1 MRKLY
6 GLILISLI
14 FLSFIIAPNSAMA
27 SFINYS
33 LIDFEFQNGN
43 HKLNFIKKEN
53 ISSANSILTLSTDKE
68 SYYRG
73 ETVSVT
79 ATLVITDETP
89 VPNATITYEMRFP
102 NNTLWFVWTDYTD
115 QEGVSTLTV
124 FLGLSIPS
132 GEYQIYASSYKV
144 GLGNAYA
151 TLNFTVVNQPPQIS
165 SVEVIPRIIETP
177 TTVRIRVNATDFED
191 GLNIHVKCIISMPNE
206 TAKQFTLTFD
216 GTYFTLAFP
225 VSASDAAG
233 IYSFT
238 IIAEDSEGG
247 LSNPYH
253 GSFENAILITR
264 GALIV
269 NVIDSKGMPVFNA
282 TLFLIRRDVYLV
294 YDDRT
299 DRNGY
304 AAFDDVTPGDYILK
318 VSALR
323 YAENSTFITVMENQ
337 TKTLS
342 VVLKRLPV
350 IKGYIISESGKP
362 IINAQIEALTNYGL
376 HSVNYTDEDGFFILI
391 LPSAG
396 TFLIKASAVGYSENS
411 TMLTIKLEEE
421 KWLEFT
427 LKENGLIKGRIVDK
441 LTRLPIVNATVFLSE
456 YAYLIT
462 SGVTDQHGNFSFLD
476 VPPGNYVIRAIAD
489 GYLGNSCSV
498 SVGSGETVYIELELT
513 PAGKIY
519 GSIFDADTGLP
530 IQGARVALINP
541 EGTILTVYLTDEN
554 GTYCFSKVKTGNYT
568 LKVYAYGYNSSCETV
583 YVPPYTTTEVNFYLV
598 PNMIFVDMQTPSDI
612 YSRGET
618 IEFSLYVTNPSGQ
631 SIIENITEAQL
642 SLINPLNESISIN
655 LTRNDQAFT
664 GSYPVPS
671 DAPLGMWLVAV
682 IVMDIHGN
690 VAEEIKALIIAE
702 AFYIRFE
709 TDRKSYTRYENVTFF
724 ATVAKYSNL
733 SCLLGSNEVNVT
745 VSIIDEFNNTL
756 VEFPLTDLN
765 GVFSGAYTLGSFQVG
780 NYTARLYVT
789 DNMGNAMTAETIF
802 KVVYDFTISVYTDKN
817 VYNRTENVKIYGF
830 AVYET
835 SNPVSNSIVSINL
848 KFKDFNRYYSTKTD
862 ETGYFEFTFKPSGL
876 DAGNYTVSVSIIS
889 NGIEREVNEEF
900 VILGLILKPS
910 LITVKMSFNS
920 ENNITLNVGNIGETT
935 LTDIYASIS
944 PVEADGITAEILLP
958 PKSTIKPGEWS
969 PVTISLAATLNS
981 TSQAQFIFKAS
992 SRQGAIETAIINVYL
1007 YPAVPI
1013 ALVKPQII
1021 ETSLNPSGFSL
1032 YSVNVTNVGY
1042 GEMINVHLTEP
1053 NLPWVYLTAT
1063 DLGNINP
1070 SATSTFDIIINPSAN
1085 VSAGVYEDQIAI
1097 LSDNHKTVYIYL
1109 LVTITLTQ
1117 KGALLFHV
1125 TDEFGNSVSRAEVIL
1140 QYQEDYTELSSAET
1154 NATGY
1159 CLFANLTVGR
1169 YSYLI
1174 SKEGY
1179 HSTSGAVTV
1188 TPGEPIVVEAL
1199 LPVEI
1204 MDVSFEV
1211 EPITIQDQYIIT
1223 LNLTFQTEI
1232 PPPVLIPVPPT
1243 IQYTA
1248 DRAHVFNYGYAAT
1261 TDLTIINTGE
1271 ISVYNVT
1278 LYVDYTL
1285 SATSSYSITFLDLGE
1300 AINIEEIDAK
1310 ESVSIPVTIQVKPG
1324 TLITDLPQGL
1334 IGKIKIQGYFIYFD
1348 PESDIPHRAKTQSEV
1363 LVYIFDVGERR
1374 LCVDPSVIYGIN
1386 REGVVSFSPGTWPN
1400 RLPDVVITNCAEDE
1414 NIFIC
1419 TLAVGGGVT
1428 VFVGLDLME
1437 ILRGNLRPVD
1447 VGGFVAFGII
1457 TRYGGFPGEGI
1468 TLVDAE
1474 DTFGLLSVEVQG
1486 GPLFSL
1492 LLQALIL
1499 QAMGEEVIGL
1509 IELSPSEAAILQS
1522 EMWDI
1527 PTSWSEL
1534 FEQLIGFKVR
1544 VGAELTIGG
1553 ILFCY
1558 KWQFDASSRF
1568 YLVPILIVD
1577 VSFPTISIPLIT
1589 RSNETVSSG
1598 GTVVGVEFDQVYV
1611 FHPPSIDYE
1620 TRPIVRRVEPTIIH
1634 TVHETVKLSISQE
1647 ATLERDAFAATLKMK
1662 NKLSELSIQNVN
1674 VDLRIT
1680 DINGSD
1686 MMDKFYISRVSL
1698 ENVDSIDGTGTI
1710 LPNDTATVRW
1720 IIIPKIGAGGD
1731 SPDGKYYFV
1740 QAFITYTVDG
1750 RSFSVNSTKEL
1761 INVKPQP
1768 LLVLEYY
1775 VPSEVKANQPFKLA
1789 VKVTNVGNGTARN
1802 VQIDTAQ
1809 PVIYDNVSGLRIE
1822 FQIIG
1827 SAIKG
1832 QPAGKSLR
1840 IELGDIPPGGSI
1852 VAYWI
1857 IITTLD
1863 GTFLDFSA
1871 SFIHLNALGG
1881 TETSLIKEVRTSIL
1895 MRDIKTDELDF
1906 LFLID
1911 ADGNGI
1917 PDELLDPIFGDT
1929 TEVVDV
1935 NYTITYDVGAV
1946 TMLIETQKFEGR
1958 WIFVD
1963 VEDPYSNLVS
1973 IVKIVRSDG
1982 KELDPSNYWMANG
1995 KIYFL
2000 DDPEQNYTIF
2010 YNVHDVAITDV
2021 SVSSSSVFQGETVIV
2036 NVTVTNQGIS
2046 PETFNLT
2053 LYINSTILS
2062 KMTISSLEIQETRD
2076 LTFYWNTT
2084 GFQEGTYILT
2094 VNASILLEE
2103 FDVLDNSYPSIL
2115 IQVKRPPKAPLVII
2129 DRAIVS
2135 GSRVDVNS
2143 TQTVSFHASWDYG
2156 ADVVNGKIYVNGT
2169 EYVTNQTGWI
2179 SFHVRLA
2186 TVGKK
2191 SWAVTGVDCNGITNF
2206 TQIIDNPFIIWDKV
2220 QFTLTVSDNH
2230 IDVGSSADIEV
2241 SGIYAFDSS
2250 DFSGFYSLN
2259 DTLSKNAVGK
2269 YYYTI
2274 DSMTDTQYGLTVF
2287 ESNVVYVIFDRINI
2301 NSFSAV
2307 DNRINVGDIAEFV
2320 VSGVYEFNN
2329 EEWSGTYTLN
2339 DTTTKN
2345 VVGKYWYTIVSVT
2358 DSKYGLTTFIVTAP
2372 DVYVIFDEVN
2382 IVLSISDNH
2391 IDVGTQANITYIA
2404 TYEYDNSQFSG
2415 VVYLNDTL
2423 IKNEVGKYG
2432 FTVGSIEDQLFN
2444 LTAFKSNAVSCIFDR
2459 VRINLTI
2466 EDNRIDVG
2474 SKANITWTAFYEYDN
2489 SPFKGEVA
2497 FNDSLVYNAVGKRA
2511 FSVRSISDPLYGLK
2525 KFVSNTVYCIWDK
2538 IIIYEGKVSHSITNI
2553 TQTETVWL
2561 KAKYAYD
2568 GTEFTDDFGVLYING
2583 SAMSWSPIANRWE
2596 RQFNFSTTGTRIFV
2610 VSNVID
2616 KQYGLTYVD
2625 DKVGPLKI
2633 TWVTLVY
2640 YIPKPPH
2647 PGRPIVI
2654 NATEILNIVIII
2666 ENISDSTELQVEIS
2680 TAPPPPPSYEIVGNP
2695 YEIHATGRPTGIFK
2709 IRIYYSEQE
2718 LENFGID
2725 EKELKIF
2732 VWNGTEWIPLASSHI
2747 NPAKNYVEAVINH
2760 FSVFALLGRP
2770 STKKGIALTWILV
2783 FIGITTIFSIAVIL
2797 LVVRRRKQRN
2807 HENFR

>member
-1 MRKLY
+1 M
-6 GLILISLI
+6 
-14 FLSFIIAPNSAMA
+14 
-27 SFINYS
+27 
-33 LIDFEFQNGN
+33 
-43 HKLNFIKKEN
+43 
-53 ISSANSILTLSTDKE
+53 
-68 SYYRG
+68 
-73 ETVSVT
+73 
-79 ATLVITDETP
+79 
-89 VPNATITYEMRFP
+89 
-102 NNTLWFVWTDYTD
+102 
-115 QEGVSTLTV
+115 
-124 FLGLSIPS
+124 
-132 GEYQIYASSYKV
+132 
-144 GLGNAYA
+144 
-151 TLNFTVVNQPPQIS
+151 
-165 SVEVIPRIIETP
+165 
-177 TTVRIRVNATDFED
+177 
-191 GLNIHVKCIISMPNE
+191 
-206 TAKQFTLTFD
+206 
-216 GTYFTLAFP
+216 
-225 VSASDAAG
+225 
-233 IYSFT
+233 
-238 IIAEDSEGG
+238 
-247 LSNPYH
+247 
-253 GSFENAILITR
+253 
-264 GALIV
+264 
-269 NVIDSKGMPVFNA
+269 
-282 TLFLIRRDVYLV
+282 
-294 YDDRT
+294 
-299 DRNGY
+299 
-304 AAFDDVTPGDYILK
+304 
-318 VSALR
+318 
-323 YAENSTFITVMENQ
+323 
-337 TKTLS
+337 
-342 VVLKRLPV
+342 
-350 IKGYIISESGKP
+350 
-362 IINAQIEALTNYGL
+362 
-376 HSVNYTDEDGFFILI
+376 
-391 LPSAG
+391 
-396 TFLIKASAVGYSENS
+396 
-411 TMLTIKLEEE
+411 
-421 KWLEFT
+421 
-427 LKENGLIKGRIVDK
+427 
-441 LTRLPIVNATVFLSE
+441 
-456 YAYLIT
+456 
-462 SGVTDQHGNFSFLD
+462 
-476 VPPGNYVIRAIAD
+476 IRAIAD

-498 SVGSGETVYIELELT
+498 SVSSGETVYMELELT

-530 IQGARVALINP
+530 IQGAKVALINP
-541 EGTILTVYLTDEN
+541 EGIILTVYLTDKN
-554 GTYCFSKVKTGNYT
+554 GTYCFSQVKTGNYT

-598 PNMIFVDMQTPSDI
+598 PNMIFVDMQIPSDI

-618 IEFSLYVTNPSGQ
+618 IEFSLYVTNPMGQ

-682 IVMDIHGN
+682 IVVDIHGN

-702 AFYIRFE
+702 AFYIHFE

-724 ATVAKYSNL
+724 AMVAKYSNL

-756 VEFPLTDLN
+756 VEFPLTDLD

-789 DNMGNAMTAETIF
+789 DNMGNAITAETIF
-802 KVVYDFTISVYTDKN
+802 EVVYDFTISVYTDKN

-944 PVEADGITAEILLP
+944 PVEADGITAEILSP
-958 PKSTIKPGEWS
+958 PKSTLRPGEWS

-1007 YPAVPI
+1007 YPAVPV

-1109 LVTITLTQ
+1109 LVTITLTE

-1159 CLFANLTVGR
+1159 CLFANLIVGR

-1179 HSTSGAVTV
+1179 HSTSGTVTV

-1199 LPVEI
+1199 LPIEI

-1334 IGKIKIQGYFIYFD
+1334 IGKIKIQGYFVYFD
-1348 PESDIPHRAKTQSEV
+1348 SGSDIPRRAKTRSEV
-1363 LVYIFDVGERR
+1363 LVYIFDLGARR
-1374 LCVDPSVIYGIN
+1374 LCVDPPVIYGIY
-1386 REGVVSFSPGTWPN
+1386 REGVVSFHPRVGTD
-1400 RLPDVVITNCAEDE
+1400 LPDVLITNCASDE
-1414 NIFIC
+1414 EVRIY
-1419 TLAVGGGVT
+1419 TLAVGGGIYL
-1428 VFVGLDLME
+1428 FVGFDLVGTLE
-1437 ILRGNLRPVD
+1437 KLPKILATGDLLEAIIHYKF
-1447 VGGFVAFGII
+1447 FVVLGTI
-1457 TRYGGFPGEGI
+1457 TKYGELPPKKF
-1468 TLVDAE
+1468 VYVNAE
-1474 DTFGLLSVEVQG
+1474 DTFGMLSVTAQN
-1486 GPLFSL
+1486 PLFVL
-1492 LLQALIL
+1492 LFQALIL
-1499 QAMGEEVIGL
+1499 QATYQSVVGG
-1509 IELSPSEAAILQS
+1509 IELSPSESAILLS
-1522 EMWDI
+1522 TLWRI
-1527 PTSWSEL
+1527 PLNWSGESNQTHISWAT
-1534 FEQLIGFKVR
+1534 LIGQLLGNVKI
-1544 VGAELTIGG
+1544 GAGLTVGG
-1553 ILFCY
+1553 ILFAY
-1558 KWQFDASSRF
+1558 QWQFDVLPSF

-1577 VSFPTISIPLIT
+1577 VNLPTISIPLIT

-1680 DINGSD
+1680 DMNGSD

-1720 IIIPKIGAGGD
+1720 IIIPKIGAGGE

-1857 IITTLD
+1857 MITTLD
-1863 GTFLDFSA
+1863 GTFLNFSA
-1871 SFIHLNALGG
+1871 SFIHLNELGG

-1935 NYTITYDVGAV
+1935 NYTIIYDVGAA
-1946 TMLIETQKFEGR
+1946 TMLVETQKFEGR

-1982 KELDPSNYWMANG
+1982 KELDSSNYWMANG

-2000 DDPEQNYTIF
+2000 DDPVSYT
-2010 YNVHDVAITDV
+2010 H
-2021 SVSSSSVFQGETVIV
+2021 
-2036 NVTVTNQGIS
+2036 
-2046 PETFNLT
+2046 LT
-2053 LYINSTILS
+2053 LP
-2062 KMTISSLEIQETRD
+2062 
-2076 LTFYWNTT
+2076 TT
-2084 GFQEGTYILT
+2084 E
-2094 VNASILLEE
+2094 
-2103 FDVLDNSYPSIL
+2103 
-2115 IQVKRPPKAPLVII
+2115 
-2129 DRAIVS
+2129 
-2135 GSRVDVNS
+2135 RV
-2143 TQTVSFHASWDYG
+2143 
-2156 ADVVNGKIYVNGT
+2156 
-2169 EYVTNQTGWI
+2169 
-2179 SFHVRLA
+2179 
-2186 TVGKK
+2186 
-2191 SWAVTGVDCNGITNF
+2191 
-2206 TQIIDNPFIIWDKV
+2206 
-2220 QFTLTVSDNH
+2220 
-2230 IDVGSSADIEV
+2230 
-2241 SGIYAFDSS
+2241 
-2250 DFSGFYSLN
+2250 
-2259 DTLSKNAVGK
+2259 
-2269 YYYTI
+2269 
-2274 DSMTDTQYGLTVF
+2274 
-2287 ESNVVYVIFDRINI
+2287 
-2301 NSFSAV
+2301 
-2307 DNRINVGDIAEFV
+2307 
-2320 VSGVYEFNN
+2320 
-2329 EEWSGTYTLN
+2329 
-2339 DTTTKN
+2339 
-2345 VVGKYWYTIVSVT
+2345 
-2358 DSKYGLTTFIVTAP
+2358 
-2372 DVYVIFDEVN
+2372 
-2382 IVLSISDNH
+2382 
-2391 IDVGTQANITYIA
+2391 
-2404 TYEYDNSQFSG
+2404 
-2415 VVYLNDTL
+2415 
-2423 IKNEVGKYG
+2423 
-2432 FTVGSIEDQLFN
+2432 
-2444 LTAFKSNAVSCIFDR
+2444 
-2459 VRINLTI
+2459 
-2466 EDNRIDVG
+2466 
-2474 SKANITWTAFYEYDN
+2474 
-2489 SPFKGEVA
+2489 
-2497 FNDSLVYNAVGKRA
+2497 
-2511 FSVRSISDPLYGLK
+2511 
-2525 KFVSNTVYCIWDK
+2525 
-2538 IIIYEGKVSHSITNI
+2538 
-2553 TQTETVWL
+2553 
-2561 KAKYAYD
+2561 
-2568 GTEFTDDFGVLYING
+2568 
-2583 SAMSWSPIANRWE
+2583 
-2596 RQFNFSTTGTRIFV
+2596 
-2610 VSNVID
+2610 
-2616 KQYGLTYVD
+2616 
-2625 DKVGPLKI
+2625 
-2633 TWVTLVY
+2633 
-2640 YIPKPPH
+2640 
-2647 PGRPIVI
+2647 
-2654 NATEILNIVIII
+2654 
-2666 ENISDSTELQVEIS
+2666 
-2680 TAPPPPPSYEIVGNP
+2680 
-2695 YEIHATGRPTGIFK
+2695 
-2709 IRIYYSEQE
+2709 
-2718 LENFGID
+2718 
-2725 EKELKIF
+2725 
-2732 VWNGTEWIPLASSHI
+2732 
-2747 NPAKNYVEAVINH
+2747 
-2760 FSVFALLGRP
+2760 
-2770 STKKGIALTWILV
+2770 
-2783 FIGITTIFSIAVIL
+2783 
-2797 LVVRRRKQRN
+2797 
-2807 HENFR
+2807 